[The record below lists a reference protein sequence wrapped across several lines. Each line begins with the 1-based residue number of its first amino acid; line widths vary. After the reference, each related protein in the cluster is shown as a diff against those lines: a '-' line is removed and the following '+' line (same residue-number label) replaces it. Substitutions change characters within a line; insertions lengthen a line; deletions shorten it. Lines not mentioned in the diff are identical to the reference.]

1 VNNEIAIHICPDKE
15 DVRNFYIP
23 IEPAVFTNLDRLME
37 EVERRIAWLV
47 DKYEEPKTLEE
58 RRYIL
63 EKCIDEVCEVKPNYD
78 GNGFDFDTGNGSG
91 NGNGNNNGNGN
102 GSSKLL
108 MKFLP
113 RLWKGNGHAKKVVV
127 TPLELKAIK
136 YLMVRDKVGLGI
148 LEPFIRDPNIEDISC
163 SGLGYIFVE
172 HKIFE
177 SLKAPV
183 KFESKKDL
191 DDFIIKLSEKIGK
204 PISYRNPIMDAT
216 LPDGSRINIVYGEDI
231 SKKGS
236 NFTIRKFSETPL
248 SVLQLIEFGTFNY
261 LMAAYFWICLHE
273 GMNHRR

>member
-1 VNNEIAIHICPDKE
+1 
-15 DVRNFYIP
+15 
-23 IEPAVFTNLDRLME
+23 M
-37 EVERRIAWLV
+37 
-47 DKYEEPKTLEE
+47 
-58 RRYIL
+58 
-63 EKCIDEVCEVKPNYD
+63 
-78 GNGFDFDTGNGSG
+78 
-91 NGNGNNNGNGN
+91 
-102 GSSKLL
+102 
-108 MKFLP
+108 
-113 RLWKGNGHAKKVVV
+113 
-127 TPLELKAIK
+127 
-136 YLMVRDKVGLGI
+136 
-148 LEPFIRDPNIEDISC
+148 
-163 SGLGYIFVE
+163 E

-273 GMNHRR
+273 GMNCFIAGETASGKTTTIILKKIYESGITGFYELFALLSKMGGEGVISCGCRVRVTGEVSKSRRW